1 MNPTIID
8 MRAVIAQDLATDD
21 EASQGWL
28 CRLLDGLRRL
38 PEASEAETAEALLDR
53 AAQYAASQP
62 SFAADLR
69 AAVADEAIA

>member
-1 MNPTIID
+1 MNPTLID
-8 MRAVIAQDLATDD
+8 MRAVTAQDLATTD

-28 CRLLDGLRRL
+28 RKLLDGLRRL
-38 PEASEAETAEALLDR
+38 PEPSEAETAEALLDR

-69 AAVADEAIA
+69 AAVTEDAVA